1 MDDLLAHVAA
11 YAEAH
16 GLLPAPG
23 AAPVVVG
30 VSGGLDS
37 VVLFHL
43 LAQMGH
49 AAVAAHVH
57 YGLRGPNADAD
68 AACVRALAARHGAA
82 CYLARRDADAEAAR
96 RGTSRQDAARSLRYA
111 FFAAVAAQT
120 GSAHVAVAHHRRDQ
134 AETLLL
140 HLLRGAGPEGL
151 AAMPPR
157 RPLAAAGEAHANAAA
172 SGDEAAAPVLV
183 RPLLSAPRAAVRAY
197 AEAEGLRWRVDASNR
212 TLAYR
217 RNVVRHR
224 LLPLLE
230 ATSAGATGRLAHTAA
245 VMRGYLDATLAP
257 DRARRWAAVTAPEAP
272 RTLRAEALAAQPPVW
287 RRRLVLEAL
296 ARWLPEAPATDA
308 FAAEVEALLTAQV
321 GRRVEAGGGVVW
333 RVRDGLRV
341 EAAAPRPVPPTP
353 VPWTGTPVRL
363 PGGTLRAC
371 VLPAP
376 PPTLDPGT
384 PHVAYADADRLGH
397 PRPLTARRWQPGDRL
412 RPLGMDGTKT
422 VAALLT
428 DARVPPPVRAR
439 ACVLLG
445 ADGRLA
451 WVVGHRLARAARV
464 RPTTRR
470 VARLTWTPEA

>member
-1 MDDLLAHVAA
+1 VDDLRAHVAA

-37 VVLFHL
+37 VALFHL
-43 LAQMGH
+43 LARMGH
-49 AAVAAHVH
+49 AVAAAHVH
-57 YGLRGPNADAD
+57 YGLRGPDADAD
-68 AACVRALAARHGAA
+68 AACVRALATRHGAA

-96 RGTSRQDAARSLRYA
+96 RGTSRQDAARALRYA

-140 HLLRGAGPEGL
+140 HLVRGAGPEGL

-157 RPLAAAGEAHANAAA
+157 RPLLSLPHAADAAGPA
-172 SGDEAAAPVLV
+172 LV

-224 LLPLLE
+224 VLPLLE
-230 ATSAGATGRLAHTAA
+230 ETFAGATGRLAHAAA
-245 VMRGYLDATLAP
+245 VLRGYLDATLAP
-257 DRARRWAAVTAPEAP
+257 DLARRWAAVTADAAP

-296 ARWLPEAPATDA
+296 ARWLPQAPATDA
-308 FAAEVEALLTAQV
+308 FAAEVEALVGAQV

-341 EAAAPRPVPPTP
+341 EAAAPAAVPPTP
-353 VPWTGTPVRL
+353 VPWDGAPVRL
-363 PGGTLRAC
+363 PDGALR
-371 VLPAP
+371 VRLLPAP

-384 PHVAYADADRLGH
+384 PHVAYADADRLGY

-422 VAALLT
+422 VADLLT

-439 ACVLLG
+439 ACVLLD

-451 WVVGHRLARAARV
+451 WVIGHRLAHAARV
-464 RPTTRR
+464 RPATRR
-470 VARLTWTPEA
+470 VARLAWE